1 MNAVSRR
8 MLVTILLCFPL
19 GVVGQTLAN
28 STTES
33 ATAIVGRVSHI
44 TLYRGQAMVTR
55 EISVEGDA
63 GGLEIVVENLPEQ
76 VVPNSLF
83 AEGNEQVEVRAVR
96 FRSRAVGEEPREEVR
111 ELDQQLRE
119 LQQQLELAGKQ
130 QQLLVQRSAYL
141 DKLEGFVA
149 PTASVELSRG
159 VLDAETLKRISDYYF
174 EQRERIAR
182 EEVEFKQRVED
193 INGEMVLLNRKRA
206 ELTHGATKTMRE
218 AVLFLQKHAAGNE
231 TIRLNY
237 LVGGCG
243 WSPTYAM
250 RAAADRQQVRLEY
263 NALIHQLSGENWDN
277 VVLTLSTASPTLSAT
292 RPGLAP
298 FHLALGATSLPNAPG
313 NPAMPMS
320 KGEVKQQIDS
330 LINRQAGY
338 AQQASNAMNFRDN
351 TNLSWGLNDVASRF
365 QCMELTADP
374 NAMSVLRRDSA
385 GKGDGPSLS
394 YQLAGT
400 VSLASRSD
408 QQMVRIAQSELGSQF
423 YHVAT
428 PVLTPYVYREAELLN
443 DSKEDLLAGPMTV
456 YLDGRFVGQGEIP
469 TVARGQ
475 TFVVGFG
482 ADPQLRTR
490 RELAD
495 KQESVQGGNRELR
508 IAYRLVVENFT
519 DEPTRVRVV
528 DRLPHSERSEDI
540 RVTLGEM
547 SDPLSED
554 KLYLRRERPMGL
566 LRWEVDIPANAAGEN
581 ARLIEYQ
588 YAVEYDRKFQVT
600 LPSGKQLQEDFER
613 LQRSRQKR

>member
-1 MNAVSRR
+1 MNPVPRR
-8 MLVTILLCFPL
+8 MFATLLLCLPL
-19 GVVGQTLAN
+19 AVLCQNSIALAATVTVGH
-28 STTES
+28 
-33 ATAIVGRVSHI
+33 VSHI

-63 GGLEIVVENLPEQ
+63 GGLEIVVGDLPEQ

-83 AEGNEQVEVRAVR
+83 AEGNDQVEIRAVR
-96 FRSRAVGEEPREEVR
+96 FRSRAVGEQPREEVR
-111 ELDQQLRE
+111 KLDQQLRE
-119 LQQQLELAGKQ
+119 LQRQLTLAGKQ
-130 QQLLVQRSAYL
+130 QQLLAQRSAYL
-141 DKLEGFVA
+141 DKLERFVA
-149 PTASVELSRG
+149 PTANVELSRG
-159 VLDAETLKRISDYYF
+159 VLDAETLERISKFSF

-182 EEVEFKQRVED
+182 EEVELQQRMED
-193 INGEMVLLNRKRA
+193 INSEVALVNRKRA
-206 ELTHGATKTMRE
+206 ELTRGATKTLRE
-218 AVLFLQKHAAGNE
+218 AVLFLHKRAAGNA
-231 TIRLNY
+231 TLRLNY

-250 RAAADRQQVRLEY
+250 RAAADLQQVRVEY

-298 FHLALGATSLPNAPG
+298 FHVTLADMTQPNAPFSG
-313 NPAMPMS
+313 RGPMS
-320 KGEVKQQIDS
+320 KGEFRQQIDS
-330 LINRQAGY
+330 LINRQAQY
-338 AQQASNAMNFRDN
+338 AQQAGNVMNFSDN
-351 TNLSWGLNDVASRF
+351 SRLSWDLNDVASEYQRL
-365 QCMELTADP
+365 EITADR
-374 NAMSVLRRDSA
+374 NAMSVLRSETA
-385 GKGDGPSLS
+385 GRGDGPSLS

-408 QQMVRIAQSELGSQF
+408 QQMVRIAQSDFGSRF

-443 DSKEDLLAGPMTV
+443 DSDQDLLAGPMTV
-456 YLDGRFVGQGEIP
+456 YLDGRFVGRGEIP

-482 ADPQLRTR
+482 ADPQFRTR

-528 DRLPHSERSEDI
+528 DRLPYAERSEDI
-540 RVTLGEM
+540 RVTMGEM

-566 LRWEVDIPANAAGEN
+566 LRWEVDIPAGAAGEE

-588 YAVEYDRKFQVT
+588 YTVEYDRKFQVS